1 MMLIY
6 SLRYYRVASEE
17 RFIAGNPII
26 LLRVKIMLKI
36 VIVGGGA
43 GGLELAAKLG
53 AKLGKNQRADVT
65 LIDRNR
71 SHIWKP
77 LLHEVATGTLD
88 TSIEG
93 VVYHAHAAKHHY
105 RFCLGSFIGLDSEK
119 RSITLAE
126 TFAEDNTQLLPQRE
140 IAYDVLVLAIGS
152 QSNDFGTKGVK
163 EHCHFLDSTAQAER
177 FHQHL
182 LNQFLRINQ
191 SGIAGSELNIAIVG
205 AGATGVE
212 LSAELLN
219 VSKLIKAYNMPN
231 INREKLNIHLI
242 EAGPRILGA
251 LSERISDAARTELN
265 KLGVTVRESTRIEQA
280 TDQGYITAEGELIKA
295 NLMVWAAGIKVPDF
309 IEQLN
314 FFELNHLNQILVK
327 PNLQSTVSDSIY
339 VLGDCCGF
347 KNEDGSWV
355 PPRAQSAHQMAD
367 RVYQNLLSQIA
378 GKPLKAYQ
386 YRDYGSLV
394 SLSRFGA
401 VGNLMGNLTKRT
413 MFIEGHIARVMYV
426 SLYRMHQFAIHGKAK
441 ALLVIVAE
449 KIAKVVRPKM
459 KLH

>member
-1 MMLIY
+1 
-6 SLRYYRVASEE
+6 
-17 RFIAGNPII
+17 
-26 LLRVKIMLKI
+26 MLKI

-53 AKLGKNQRADVT
+53 NSLGKKRRAEIVLLDQ
-65 LIDRNR
+65 NR

-88 TSIEG
+88 TSIDG

-105 RFCLGSFIGLDSEK
+105 QFCLGRFIGVNPQQNKLTIAASFTDDGLQ
-119 RSITLAE
+119 I
-126 TFAEDNTQLLPQRE
+126 LPERE
-140 IAYDVLVLAIGS
+140 LNYDILVLAIGS
-152 QSNDFGTKGVK
+152 QSNDFSTPGVQ
-163 EHCHFLDSTAQAER
+163 EHCHFLDSPQQAEK
-177 FHQHL
+177 FHHAL
-182 LNQFLRINQ
+182 LNQFLRLNQ
-191 SGIAGSELNIAIVG
+191 TSDKNQCLNISIVG

-219 VSKLIKAYNMPN
+219 VTALVRAYNMPN
-231 INREKLNIHLI
+231 ITTDKLKINLI
-242 EAGPRILGA
+242 EAGPRILSA
-251 LSERISDAARTELN
+251 LTERISNSARRELLD
-265 KLGVTVRESTRIEQA
+265 LGVEVREKTRVTQA
-280 TDQGYITAEGELIKA
+280 TAAGFITSEGELIHA
-295 NLMVWAAGIKVPDF
+295 DLLLWAAGIKVPDY
-309 IEQLN
+309 IKNLGI
-314 FFELNHLNQILVK
+314 FELNHLNQIIVK
-327 PNLQSTVSDSIY
+327 PSLQSTIADDIY

-347 KNEDGSWV
+347 QNDDGSWV

-367 RVYQNLLSQIA
+367 KVKDNIIA
-378 GKPLKAYQ
+378 GMLNKRQKSYQ

-401 VGNLMGNLTKRT
+401 VGNLMGNLTKKS
-413 MFIEGHIARVMYV
+413 MFIEGHIARIMYI
-426 SLYRMHQFAIHGKAK
+426 SLYRMHQFAIHGWAK